1 MIGGA
6 QYLKEL
12 DYTARMTGEPY
23 LYFETKVVA
32 KLMYDKVEKEKMLDM
47 IKEENLF
54 QYKTKKSVNKIFNA
68 VYKRLCVLDEY
79 LLNIVANY
87 NSQESKIIV
96 LYGLMKTNRLFFEFM
111 NEVFREKINE
121 RSYKLNKSD
130 IMAFFDSKREQSEKV
145 AKWHD
150 YTLNKLSQ
158 VFTKTLLEA
167 GLINNKV
174 EKRIVIPS
182 IDKGLIDHFIEI
194 GDAAYIKAMMGDMII

>member
-1 MIGGA
+1 M
-6 QYLKEL
+6 KKKNV
-12 DYTARMTGEPY
+12 R
-23 LYFETKVVA
+23 
-32 KLMYDKVEKEKMLDM
+32 YDKRRKSLPIQDE
-47 IKEENLF
+47 
-54 QYKTKKSVNKIFNA
+54 KSVNKIFNA